1 MRLRELLSFL
11 LAFRLFLILPFF
23 PLSYFSLHICRR
35 HISKSIGRSFD
46 SSKNCTVRLI
56 KLSCNYDLAERSG
69 RSGRGVLTQD
79 AGTGGIGGTGVQ
91 DTRKGVGDGGRG
103 GTQTDRGGRGGREV
117 GERKTQCW
125 DTGGSARRVLKS
137 FSEAEMSSPHPL

>member
-11 LAFRLFLILPFF
+11 LAFRLFLILPIFF
-23 PLSYFSLHICRR
+23 LSYFSLHICRR

-69 RSGRGVLTQD
+69 RSGRGVSTQD
-79 AGTGGIGGTGVQ
+79 AGIGGTGG
-91 DTRKGVGDGGRG
+91 TRHTEGGG
-103 GTQTDRGGRGGREV
+103 GWGWEEAHKQTVVE
-117 GERKTQCW
+117 GEEGK
-125 DTGGSARRVLKS
+125 
-137 FSEAEMSSPHPL
+137 